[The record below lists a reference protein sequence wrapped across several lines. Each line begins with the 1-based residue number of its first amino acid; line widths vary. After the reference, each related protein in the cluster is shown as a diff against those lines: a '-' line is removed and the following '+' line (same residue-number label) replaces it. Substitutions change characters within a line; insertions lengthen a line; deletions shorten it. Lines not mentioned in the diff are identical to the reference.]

1 MRRPFG
7 FAEAEDG
14 DRSHL
19 ELVGAFARARSAM
32 HDVTSRS
39 RSVKR
44 DPRGYSFAAALALA

>member
-1 MRRPFG
+1 
-7 FAEAEDG
+7 
-14 DRSHL
+14 L